1 MHRIIQ
7 YSSKTS
13 STQKTETKERR
24 QKNLNMEQ
32 PQLFA
37 IRGIC
42 RIQIWN
48 VFQVTTPLYT
58 TLNIEGKNDF
68 IESKFLATKNKKDMK
83 PQKKNK
89 TSKHASDD
97 SFFFKNRFYKMTET
111 QERREKYSNKKISTT
126 GKCLRTQSYVLF
138 SFGKCFR
145 LQPSFKSH

>member
-24 QKNLNMEQ
+24 EKNLNMEQ

-48 VFQVTTPLYT
+48 VFKVTTPL
-58 TLNIEGKNDF
+58 
-68 IESKFLATKNKKDMK
+68 
-83 PQKKNK
+83 
-89 TSKHASDD
+89 
-97 SFFFKNRFYKMTET
+97 
-111 QERREKYSNKKISTT
+111 
-126 GKCLRTQSYVLF
+126 
-138 SFGKCFR
+138 
-145 LQPSFKSH
+145 

>member
-7 YSSKTS
+7 YSSETS
-13 STQKTETKERR
+13 STQKTETNERR
-24 QKNLNMEQ
+24 EKNFNMEQ

-83 PQKKNK
+83 PQKKKQN
-89 TSKHASDD
+89 
-97 SFFFKNRFYKMTET
+97 FET
-111 QERREKYSNKKISTT
+111 
-126 GKCLRTQSYVLF
+126 CLR
-138 SFGKCFR
+138 
-145 LQPSFKSH
+145 